1 MNSRGMVLITVL
13 WIVLVIAFISF
24 SLAAAAR
31 IELTT
36 SENSFDSDRAFF
48 MAKSAAEA
56 MFHDLQKPGSLGG
69 SPVVKEDGEWVFP
82 FESGEAR
89 VRYEWSANL
98 IEINDA
104 SDELL
109 ASMFESLGVDQTL
122 RNQLVDSILDWRDID
137 DVPSL
142 NGAELNDYG
151 QVIIGEQRLPR
162 NGPFQSL
169 DELLLVKHMT
179 PEIFYGRVEVDQTTG
194 KYKRVP
200 GVRDLVTLSSGINRI
215 NVNIASTAVLA
226 ALPKITPQLIEEIV
240 TERSMNPFKS
250 TDDLLLR
257 VPELL
262 NVSAYQYLTTDPGDT
277 TGIVSVATVRPSGA
291 SRTVHLDFR
300 RDRKKQILVYTP
312 FIYKDVEVINF
323 RGWRF

>member
-31 IELTT
+31 IELTA

-56 MFHDLQKPGSLGG
+56 KFHDLQKPGSLND
-69 SPVVKEDGEWVFP
+69 SPVVKEENEWVFP

-89 VRYEWSANL
+89 VRFEWNSDL
-98 IEINDA
+98 IDINAA

-109 ASMFESLGVDQTL
+109 ASMFESLGIDQTL

-137 DVPSL
+137 DIPSL

-151 QVIIGEQRLPR
+151 QVIIRDEDQRLPR

-179 PEIFYGRVEVDQTTG
+179 PEIFYGRVEFDQTTG

-200 GVRDLVTLSSGINRI
+200 GVRDLVTVSSGTSRI
-215 NVNIASTAVLA
+215 NINIA
-226 ALPKITPQLIEEIV
+226 
-240 TERSMNPFKS
+240 
-250 TDDLLLR
+250 
-257 VPELL
+257 
-262 NVSAYQYLTTDPGDT
+262 
-277 TGIVSVATVRPSGA
+277 
-291 SRTVHLDFR
+291 
-300 RDRKKQILVYTP
+300 
-312 FIYKDVEVINF
+312 
-323 RGWRF
+323 